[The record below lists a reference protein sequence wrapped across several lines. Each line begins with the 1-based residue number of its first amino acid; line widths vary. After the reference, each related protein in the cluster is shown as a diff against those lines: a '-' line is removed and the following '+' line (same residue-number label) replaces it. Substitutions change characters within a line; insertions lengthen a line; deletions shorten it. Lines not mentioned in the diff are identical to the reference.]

1 MSKKEMENLL
11 NEAEGNLS
19 FVEDELGIPSG
30 SWNNEELVRI
40 DVLNPKTLNPRVPSG
55 KENGANELW
64 VPGGVLPN
72 GYSEIV
78 LDAIPAGSY
87 TETITNIK

>member
-1 MSKKEMENLL
+1 MDNLL
-11 NEAEGNLS
+11 NEADGDLS

-40 DVLNPKTLNPRVPSG
+40 DVLNPKLNNPRVPSG
-55 KENGANELW
+55 RENGANGLW
-64 VPGGVLPN
+64 IPGGLLSN

-78 LDAIPAGSY
+78 LDAIPIGSY
-87 TETITNIK
+87 TETLTNIR